1 MVFIFYESI
10 QGQRF
15 EVIPRLVRELFFD
28 SLPFPYPFRSHMDT
42 RTRAAGG
49 IQLPNTQTPGA
60 EAMIWGKFVQ
70 FLVPQN
76 SIPS

>member
-1 MVFIFYESI
+1 MVFTFYESI

-15 EVIPRLVRELFFD
+15 EVIPRLARILFFD
-28 SLPFPYPFRSHMDT
+28 SRPFPTPSAVT
-42 RTRAAGG
+42 WTLGLG
-49 IQLPNTQTPGA
+49 LLKGSKLPSSQTPGA
-60 EAMIWGKFVQ
+60 EAMISGEFVQ